1 MQSHLSLGGSTARL
15 NLLIG
20 AGKEAMEIREPQG
33 EKSPMPFAHSI
44 SDFRDNAG
52 KMIAHA
58 TKVVAEYGAVLEQR
72 TARGLSL
79 FSEQELAQ
87 PKNEIRQCI
96 ELLMLG
102 PLDQLQRNTL
112 EVANMF
118 LNDYISEADYR
129 GIEPQQSALTKVIQ
143 LQAADDKDA
152 MEMARLLLESAT
164 PASQLLLKRIQDR
177 VQQDNKETLERHKL
191 LRLASERLTSGADS

>member
-1 MQSHLSLGGSTARL
+1 
-15 NLLIG
+15 
-20 AGKEAMEIREPQG
+20 MESREPQG
-33 EKSPMPFAHSI
+33 EKSPMPLEHSI

-72 TARGLSL
+72 SARGLSL

-87 PKNEIRQCI
+87 PKNEIRKCI
-96 ELLMLG
+96 EFLMLG
-102 PLDQLQRNTL
+102 PLDQSQRNTL

-118 LNDYISEADYR
+118 LNDYISEADYG
-129 GIEPQQSALTKVIQ
+129 GIEPQQSALSKAIQ

-152 MEMARLLLESAT
+152 MEIASLLLKSAT
-164 PASQLLLKRIQDR
+164 PASQLLLRQIQDR
-177 VQQDNKETLERHKL
+177 VEQENKETLERHKL
-191 LRLASERLTSGADS
+191 LRLASERLTSSADS

>member
-1 MQSHLSLGGSTARL
+1 
-15 NLLIG
+15 
-20 AGKEAMEIREPQG
+20 
-33 EKSPMPFAHSI
+33 MPPAHSI
-44 SDFRDNAG
+44 SDFHDNAG
-52 KMIAHA
+52 KMITHA

-79 FSEQELAQ
+79 FSEKELSQ
-87 PKNEIRQCI
+87 PKNEIRKCI

-129 GIEPQQSALTKVIQ
+129 GIEPQQSALSKAIQ

-164 PASQLLLKRIQDR
+164 PASQLLLREIQDR
-177 VQQDNKETLERHKL
+177 IEQENKETLERHRL

>member
-1 MQSHLSLGGSTARL
+1 
-15 NLLIG
+15 
-20 AGKEAMEIREPQG
+20 
-33 EKSPMPFAHSI
+33 MPLAHSI
-44 SDFRDNAG
+44 SDFRDNAV

-58 TKVVAEYGAVLEQR
+58 TKVVAEYGAMLEQR

-79 FSEQELAQ
+79 FSEQELVQ

-191 LRLASERLTSGADS
+191 LRLASERLTSDAYS

>member
-1 MQSHLSLGGSTARL
+1 
-15 NLLIG
+15 
-20 AGKEAMEIREPQG
+20 MESREPQG
-33 EKSPMPFAHSI
+33 ENSSTRLAHSI

-52 KMIAHA
+52 KMITHA

-79 FSEQELAQ
+79 FSEKELTH
-87 PKNEIRQCI
+87 PKNEIRKCI
-96 ELLMLG
+96 EFLMLG
-102 PLDQLQRNTL
+102 PLDQSQRDNL

-129 GIEPQQSALTKVIQ
+129 GIEPQQSALSKAIQ

-164 PASQLLLKRIQDR
+164 PASQLLLREIQDR
-177 VQQDNKETLERHKL
+177 IEQENKETLERHKL